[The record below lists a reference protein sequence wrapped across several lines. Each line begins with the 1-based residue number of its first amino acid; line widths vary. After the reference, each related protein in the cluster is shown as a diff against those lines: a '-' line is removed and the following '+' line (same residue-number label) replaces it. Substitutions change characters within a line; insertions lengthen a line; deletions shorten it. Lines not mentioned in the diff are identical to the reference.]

1 MPVKPTFAPMKKGPP
16 HILIIEDNL
25 LLSTELE
32 MIIEDTGG
40 TVAGVATTARRGIEL
55 ARTEKPDLIILD
67 LFLDDGSTGFEVL
80 ADIAPLDI
88 PTIVITAGHDRD
100 LFEKAEQY
108 GPVSFIVKPFYRLT
122 LEATIELAL
131 NRAAEQRTANPVGE
145 EDERGEILFKED
157 IFIRDRHIL
166 RRIPLSDIEAIEADG
181 NYCLFITRER
191 KFAAK
196 ISMKAILEKLPEQS
210 FVQIHRTFAVNA
222 GKVQSIDMNENTMT
236 VAEKEY
242 PIGRTYRSV
251 ILDQI
256 RLI

>member
-1 MPVKPTFAPMKKGPP
+1 MKQDAP

-32 MIIEDTGG
+32 MIIEDMGG
-40 TVAGVATTARRGIEL
+40 TVAGVATSAQKGIEL
-55 ARTEKPDLIILD
+55 VQSEKPDLIILD
-67 LFLDDGSTGFEVL
+67 LFLDDGSTGFDVL
-80 ADIAPLDI
+80 ASISPLDV

-157 IFIRDRHIL
+157 IFIRDRHVL

-181 NYCLFITRER
+181 NYCLFITRDR
-191 KFAAK
+191 KFATK
-196 ISMKAILEKLPEQS
+196 ISMKGILEKLPEHS
-210 FVQIHRTFAVNA
+210 FVQIHRTFAVNTS
-222 GKVQSIDMNENTMT
+222 KIKSIDMNENTMT
-236 VAEKEY
+236 VADRDY
-242 PIGRTYRSV
+242 PIGRTYRSS

-256 RLI
+256 WLI

>member
-1 MPVKPTFAPMKKGPP
+1 MPAVNKHPLQ
-16 HILIIEDNL
+16 ILIIEDNV

-32 MIIEDTGG
+32 MIIGDMGAE
-40 TVAGVATTARRGIEL
+40 VAGVAVTAAQGIEMVRKL
-55 ARTEKPDLIILD
+55 SPDLIILD
-67 LFLDDGSTGFEVL
+67 LFLADGSTGFDVL
-80 ADIAPLDI
+80 EDIVELHI
-88 PTIVITAGHDRD
+88 PTIVITSGHDRE

-131 NRAAEQRTANPVGE
+131 NRGRKKGE
-145 EDERGEILFKED
+145 ETRDPEDDRPEILFKKD

-166 RRIPLSDIEAIEADG
+166 RRLPLDDIEAIEADG

-196 ISMKAILEKLPEQS
+196 IAMKAIMDLLPDQV

-222 GKVQSIDMNENTMT
+222 GKVEAIDMNDSTMI
-236 VAEKEY
+236 VAGKEY
-242 PIGRTYRSV
+242 PIGRTYRTA
-251 ILDQI
+251 ILEKI